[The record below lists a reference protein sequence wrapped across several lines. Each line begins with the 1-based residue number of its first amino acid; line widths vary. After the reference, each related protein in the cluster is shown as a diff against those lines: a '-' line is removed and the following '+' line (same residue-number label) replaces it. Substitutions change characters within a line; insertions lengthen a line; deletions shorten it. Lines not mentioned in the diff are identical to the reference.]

1 MKKDNTLLKIGG
13 IFTVPLIIL
22 GFIIMGFSR
31 YFDNYSYIINE
42 NWSIKIPRDYEEI
55 YKKDSGP
62 SFHGDGLRY
71 HIFKY
76 ERSEKINDIV
86 SWSDTADL
94 YQGKNRFLEG
104 EVTKILSSL
113 EVPSEHYPSF
123 HGGYMYYYEA
133 KEDSSRIFMLHDY
146 NSKVLYVVED
156 FM

>member
-1 MKKDNTLLKIGG
+1 MKKDNTGLKIGA

-22 GFIIMGFSR
+22 SIIIIGFLR

-42 NWSIKIPRDYEEI
+42 SWNIKIPRDYEEI
-55 YKKDSGP
+55 YKKDSGA
-62 SFHGDGLRY
+62 SFNGDGQRY

-76 ERSEKINDIV
+76 EKSEKINDIV

-94 YQGKNRFLEG
+94 YQGKNRFLEE

-113 EVPSEHYPSF
+113 EVPSEYYPSYQ
-123 HGGYMYYYEA
+123 GGYMYYYEA

-146 NSKVLYVVED
+146 NSNMLYVVED
-156 FM
+156 YM

>member
-1 MKKDNTLLKIGG
+1 MKKDNTGLKIGA

-22 GFIIMGFSR
+22 GFIIIGISK
-31 YFDNYSYIINE
+31 YFDNYSFIINE
-42 NWSIKIPRDYEEI
+42 NWNIKIPRNFIET

-76 ERSEKINDIV
+76 DRSEKIDDIV

-94 YQGKNRFLEG
+94 YQGKNRFVEG

-113 EVPSEHYPSF
+113 QVTSEYYPSF
-123 HGGYMYYYEA
+123 QGGYMYYYEA
-133 KEDSSRIFMLHDY
+133 KEDASRIFMLHDY
-146 NSKVLYVVED
+146 DSNLIYIVED